1 MKIYLWLHN
10 ELNYKLSLDVAKT
23 VTVGEMR
30 LYLDRKLLVGEQRSK
45 IIGLVNTVKG
55 TIPIT
60 DYDNNFI
67 CFFVAKYQ
75 EYRNI
80 EGCSELPE
88 LTFETPLIDLL
99 SKPDKHGILYK
110 VMLHI
115 VSSTRL

>member
-1 MKIYLWLHN
+1 MSLGLFNTELIQDIQVTRSYLSRYVEENSWRRQTVLGI
-10 ELNYKLSLDVAKT
+10 LAKT
-23 VTVGEMR
+23 GTVGEMR

-88 LTFETPLIDLL
+88 LTF
-99 SKPDKHGILYK
+99 
-110 VMLHI
+110 
-115 VSSTRL
+115 